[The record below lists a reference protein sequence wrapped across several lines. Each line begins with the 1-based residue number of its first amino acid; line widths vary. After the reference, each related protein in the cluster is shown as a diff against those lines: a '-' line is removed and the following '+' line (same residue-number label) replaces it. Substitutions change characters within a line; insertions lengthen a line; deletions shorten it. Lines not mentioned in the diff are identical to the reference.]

1 MIVSGRCERVE
12 RAGGNRSACCSWRR
26 WRGRAAGC
34 ASRAPCC
41 STLGYCAL
49 TCSHRSARR
58 PRCFLTTALRLCLTL
73 CLSLLPYHHV
83 SGPKYCFA
91 RKSIA
96 IPKLL
101 FRIEC
106 YKFVGICYFHLSV
119 YVNNAY
125 MSGISVSAPVNFR
138 AY

>member
-1 MIVSGRCERVE
+1 MEVSGRCVSGR
-12 RAGGNRSACCSWRR
+12 NRSACCSWRR
-26 WRGRAAGC
+26 WRGWAAGC
-34 ASRAPCC
+34 APSRAPCC

-49 TCSHRSARR
+49 TYSHRSDPP
-58 PRCFLTTALRLCLTL
+58 PRCFLTMSLSHLTL
-73 CLSLLPYHHV
+73 WLALLPYHDV
-83 SGPKYCFA
+83 AGPKY
-91 RKSIA
+91 KYIA

-101 FRIEC
+101 FSIEC

-125 MSGISVSAPVNFR
+125 TSGISVSAPVNFR